1 MIRLHHCHES
11 RSMRVLWLL
20 HELGVPFELKV
31 YPFDA
36 TLRQPDFLTL
46 SPAGRVPA
54 LEIDS
59 DVMFESGAMIEY
71 LCERFPEAGLGRL
84 PGDPARRDW
93 LAWIHFA
100 ETLSQHCAALNQ
112 QHEIL
117 YEDHMRSPV
126 IMKIEA
132 KRIEKCYA
140 ALEARLGASGYLADD
155 RFSAADIAVGQAMYM
170 ALHYARDTGYPAL
183 RRWYADLTARPGFQ
197 AALPGPDDVRLFSAP
212 FYEPWPVPARP

>member
-20 HELGVPFELKV
+20 HELGVPFDVRV

-36 TLRQPDFLTL
+36 SLRQPQFLTM

-54 LEIDS
+54 LEID
-59 DVMFESGAMIEY
+59 DAVMFESGAMIEY
-71 LCERFPEAGLGRL
+71 LCERFPDAGLGCG
-84 PGDPARRDW
+84 PGDSARRDW
-93 LAWIHFA
+93 LSWVHFA
-100 ETLSQHCAALNQ
+100 ETLSQHCATLNQ

-126 IMKIEA
+126 IMKIEV

-140 ALEARLGASGYLADD
+140 ALETRLANSAYLADD
-155 RFSAADIAVGQAMYM
+155 RFSAADVAVGQAMFM
-170 ALHYARDTGYPAL
+170 ARHYARDTDYPAL
-183 RRWYADLTARPGFQ
+183 KRWYATISARPGFQ
-197 AALPGPDDVRLFSAP
+197 ASLPGPDDVPLFSRE
-212 FYEPWPVPARP
+212 FYEPWPMPEG